1 MSTSKLVLA
10 LLMLTATACDQTPG
24 TDPSKP
30 DAYALQLPLEPAAGG
45 ALQRL
50 ALPAEALVA
59 VRRADLGDI
68 RVFDSRGK
76 LVPIAL
82 VEEGADDS
90 RRSASV
96 PVYPVVGPAS
106 ALGDS
111 GLSIRIEGNN
121 VARVVT
127 VDSSALP
134 VSKAAPPAAVLLD
147 TRALRE
153 PATAIAL
160 DVGIPAGKPVT
171 LTLLTSANLK
181 DWEPLAEKVLFR
193 PGDGLA
199 LLGGATVAL
208 PGVDLRDRY
217 VGISW
222 GGATGVMLRGA
233 SVITSTAAPPARTAV
248 SSSAVSLANAHELR
262 FDLPDMARL
271 AAIRLTEAASDG
283 VIPAKLFGR
292 DHAEDPWVLLSATT
306 LRPGD
311 GANLLDLSGP
321 PMTSY
326 RILADSRTAGF
337 SAPPTLELLFDPV
350 ELLVALSGTSPYQ
363 LAVGQGAAPA
373 TYLTLTEIAPQ
384 GNPLKLADLPRAKV
398 TAPSG
403 PPLVVALRTG
413 ASDDA
418 LDPRKL
424 MLWAALLLGT
434 MVLTFATIRLMR
446 VAARDAA
453 AKDE

>member
-1 MSTSKLVLA
+1 MSSPKLVLA

-24 TDPSKP
+24 SDPSKP
-30 DAYALQLPLEPAAGG
+30 DAYALQLALEPAAGG

-50 ALPAEALVA
+50 ALPPEALVA

-68 RVFDSRGK
+68 RIFDSRGK
-76 LVPIAL
+76 VVPIAL

-106 ALGDS
+106 ALGNP
-111 GLSIRIEGNN
+111 GLSIRIEGNT

-127 VDSSALP
+127 VDWSAPSVRNLT
-134 VSKAAPPAAVLLD
+134 PPAAVLLD
-147 TRALRE
+147 TRTLRE
-153 PATAIAL
+153 PAHAIAL
-160 DVGIPAGKPVT
+160 DVDIPAGKPVT

-181 DWEPLAEKVLFR
+181 DWEPLAQKVLFR

-222 GGATGVMLRGA
+222 GGATGFMLRGA
-233 SVITSTAAPPARTAV
+233 NVTTSNAAPPARTVVAA
-248 SSSAVSLANAHELR
+248 SAVSLADAHELR

-292 DHAEDPWVLLSATT
+292 DHPEDPWTLLSATT

-311 GANLLDLSGP
+311 GANLFDLSGL

-337 SAPPTLELLFDPV
+337 SAPPTLELMFDPV
-350 ELLVALSGTSPYQ
+350 ELLVALSGPPPYR
-363 LAVGQGAAPA
+363 LAVGQSAAPA
-373 TYLTLTEIAPQ
+373 AYLTLTEIASQ
-384 GNPLKLADLPRAKV
+384 GYPLKLADLPQARSA
-398 TAPSG
+398 APSG
-403 PPLVVALRTG
+403 PPLVVALKT
-413 ASDDA
+413 
-418 LDPRKL
+418 
-424 MLWAALLLGT
+424 
-434 MVLTFATIRLMR
+434 
-446 VAARDAA
+446 ARPTVRSIH
-453 AKDE
+453 ER